1 MVSMAPSLPE
11 ELKIAI
17 VNIDSPSRL
26 ADMIASHLNVSIA
39 EKQQVLEAIDVKAR
53 LQKVTALITSEMEVL
68 EMATKIQSQVKS
80 EMEKGQK
87 EYYLRQQLKA
97 IQEEL
102 GEGDERTIEIK
113 ELTKKIE
120 EAKLPPEAK
129 KRRNGN

>member
-1 MVSMAPSLPE
+1 
-11 ELKIAI
+11 
-17 VNIDSPSRL
+17 
-26 ADMIASHLNVSIA
+26 MIASHLNISIT
-39 EKQQVLEAIDVKAR
+39 EKQQVLEAINVKSR
-53 LQKVTALITSEMEVL
+53 LQKVTAFITSEMEVL

-80 EMEKGQK
+80 EMEKGQR

-102 GEGDERTIEIK
+102 GEGDERTIEVK

-129 KRRNGN
+129 KEAERELNRLAKMPDCFRRIYRFKDIP